1 MKKVIDKIKFSPAF
15 RRLVVFINSHFPVY
29 MAKRRQKLYFNKEF
43 DVNNPEDLNEKI
55 LWLSLFTDTS
65 EWTRLTDKYAVR
77 GYVKECGLENILI
90 PLYGRW
96 DNPHDI
102 EWDKLPNSFVLKSN
116 NGASANTVKIVRDK
130 SKLDIPKITKEMEE
144 WLTHKIGM
152 ETTEFHYLGIEPCV
166 IAEKLLEN
174 DPETQSYTSTLIDY
188 KIWCFNGKPYAIWTC
203 MNRNLDGAEV
213 ATFDKNWNYHPEGSV
228 FNKDYKSQPHL
239 CPKPACLDEM
249 LEAAEKL
256 SKPFPVVRVDLYCIG
271 GKTYF
276 GELTFTSNGGT
287 NDFYTNEYLMEM
299 GQQIDLSGVKKDRV
313 NKPSMF
319 KRKKK

>member
-1 MKKVIDKIKFSPAF
+1 MKKIIDRIKLLPAF
-15 RRLVVFINSHFPVY
+15 RRLVVFLNSNFPVFV
-29 MAKRRQKLYFNKEF
+29 AKYRQKMYFNKRF

-77 GYVKECGLENILI
+77 EYVKECGLENILI

-102 EWDKLPNSFVLKSN
+102 DWEKLPQSFVLKSN
-116 NGASANTVKIVRDK
+116 NGASASTIKIVKDK
-130 SKLDIPKITKEMEE
+130 NTLDIPKLTVEMET
-144 WLTHKIGM
+144 WLTHEIGIY
-152 ETTEFHYLGIEPCV
+152 TTEFHYMGIKPCI
-166 IAEKLLEN
+166 IAEQLLEN
-174 DPETQSYTSTLIDY
+174 DTETQEYTSTLIDY
-188 KIWCFNGKPYAIWTC
+188 KIWCFNGKAYAIWTC

-213 ATFDKNWNYHPEGSV
+213 ATFDKDWNYHPEGSI
-228 FNKDYKSQPHL
+228 FNKDYKKQPHL
-239 CPKPACLDEM
+239 CPKPICLKEM
-249 LEAAEKL
+249 LDAAEKL
-256 SKPFPVVRVDLYCIG
+256 SKPFPVVRVDLYCVG
-271 GKTYF
+271 GKVYF

-287 NDFYTNEYLMEM
+287 NDFYTNEYLLEM

-319 KRKKK
+319 RKKR